1 MLISLGELLWGS
13 SGEARHWTE
22 WMFYGICH
30 QLPERTYSI
39 GGYFMAVN
47 TRCFGIFLGL
57 WLGWFTIPLLSSITK
72 GKRWPVW
79 ILAVAVILQIIDFS
93 GNMFGVWENTNHTR
107 AVLGMILGITVPVAI
122 SDLFYSGK
130 SNN

>member
-1 MLISLGELLWGS
+1 
-13 SGEARHWTE
+13 
-22 WMFYGICH
+22 
-30 QLPERTYSI
+30 
-39 GGYFMAVN
+39 MAVN